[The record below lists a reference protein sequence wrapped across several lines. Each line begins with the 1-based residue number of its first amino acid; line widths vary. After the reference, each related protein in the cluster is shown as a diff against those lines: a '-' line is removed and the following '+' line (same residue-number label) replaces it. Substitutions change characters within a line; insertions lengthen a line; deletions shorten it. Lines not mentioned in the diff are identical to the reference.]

1 MKGTKCVDMDEC
13 LFNRCPADYDCV
25 NSIGSYFCNCLGGFA
40 FDEDTQ
46 EWFYNE

>member
-13 LFNRCPADYDCV
+13 LFNQCPADYDCV